1 MCANHTL
8 SATDLPPEVQALLA
22 QIQGML
28 SCIPKEGQDEI
39 LAKVVDRCRSVGMPE
54 SSIQIALRIVREG
67 QAEAAPAVAVV
78 EDGHERVE
86 VGIYTVVID
95 GREMQ
100 VVPLETFEK
109 VSNIAHE
116 LGDKLEEAVEAV
128 QQRNAHIT
136 DLVKSLERILG
147 AGERSSDAAFATK
160 ATMLHAVFR
169 AKLPNLF
176 K

>member
-39 LAKVVDRCRSVGMPE
+39 LAKVVDHCRSVGMPE
-54 SSIQIALRIVREG
+54 SSIQTALRIVREG
-67 QAEAAPAVAVV
+67 QAEEAPAA

-86 VGIYTVVID
+86 VDIYTVVID

-136 DLVKSLERILG
+136 GLVESLERILG
-147 AGERSSDAAFATK
+147 AGKRSSDAAFATK
-160 ATMLHAVFR
+160 ATMIHAAFR